1 MRVRGAIALAAL
13 FWAALGGTAQA
24 KDLVVRSFD
33 GTPIVAHWFPNPLLE
48 AGERAPVVLNG
59 PGWSSPGEKDPS
71 RGAIKRL
78 HGLGYNVLTWDPRG
92 FGVSGGEATIDAPQV
107 EGRDVKALIT
117 RMARQPEVRLDRRGD
132 PRVGMTGGSYGG
144 GIQFSA
150 ASIDRAH
157 RRHRPGHRLEL
168 ARDQP
173 LQGPHLQAGL
183 ERPALPCRLPRRRAR
198 RPGRRARRGA
208 DRRPRPPHHLRVR
221 ERHEHRPVER
231 RGRALVPRPRPR
243 RQGHPPHHRAH
254 HDRRRHRGHAL
265 SAGRGRAQLQAA
277 EGARGAGEAVLVLRR
292 ARGVRRGQ
300 RRRAG
305 HRARSGF
312 RRRERQRRSAPRG
325 RHRALAGSVS

>member
-107 EGRDVKALIT
+107 EGRDVKALIS

-157 RRHRPGHRLEL
+157 RRHRPRRSPGTRS
-168 ARDQP
+168 
-173 LQGPHLQAGL
+173 
-183 ERPALPCRLPRRRAR
+183 RPASTRTAPSSRAGTTCSTAPASPPPRTAAW
-198 RPGRRARRGA
+198 P
-208 DRRPRPPHHLRVR
+208 
-221 ERHEHRPVER
+221 
-231 RGRALVPRPRPR
+231 
-243 RQGHPPHHRAH
+243 
-254 HDRRRHRGHAL
+254 
-265 SAGRGRAQLQAA
+265 AGRPASRP
-277 EGARGAGEAVLVLRR
+277 AGSTPTSPPRTR
-292 ARGVRRGQ
+292 
-300 RRRAG
+300 
-305 HRARSGF
+305 
-312 RRRERQRRSAPRG
+312 APR
-325 RHRALAGSVS
+325 APAG